1 MTKCK
6 IFKYFC
12 LSPCTCT
19 GSFLFFCIIS
29 ISVVVMCMWYV
40 KRILGYYILCRIR
53 LHCCCYR
60 GIKNCTGYSVAVTN
74 SNSTKFVPY
83 YRSLNFKY
91 STATEKIANF
101 FFPAADVFGL
111 KTAEKSFKSW

>member
-1 MTKCK
+1 MQNIQ
-6 IFKYFC
+6 IFLPISMYMYRV
-12 LSPCTCT
+12 
-19 GSFLFFCIIS
+19 FFILLYYIHFRCCNVY
-29 ISVVVMCMWYV
+29 VVR
-40 KRILGYYILCRIR
+40 KENLIEYYILCRIR